1 MKKIKIPVEVSAR
14 HFHPC
19 QKDLEKLFGKNFQL
33 TKKKDLS
40 QHGQFAAE
48 EEVVAVSDP
57 RYKFRVVGP
66 VRPESQVEL
75 ALTDTI
81 RLHIEAPIVLSGD
94 LKKLKPQ
101 LAIKGPCGK
110 IKVKAIVA
118 KRHLHCLR
126 SEAKEL
132 GLKKGQLVK
141 VEIIGPRGLIFDN
154 VVVRPGDKYSLSC
167 HLDTDEANACGL
179 GKVCGYGFLITQN
192 SNVKS

>member
-14 HFHPC
+14 HVHLS
-19 QKDLEKLFGKNFQL
+19 QKDLEKLFGKNYHL

-40 QHGQFAAE
+40 QHGQFAAM
-48 EEVVAVSDP
+48 EEVVAVNDL

-75 ALTDTI
+75 SLTDAI

-94 LKKLKPQ
+94 LKKIKPQ
-101 LAIKGPCGK
+101 LAIKGPRGK
-110 IKVKAIVA
+110 IKVKAVVP
-118 KRHLHCLR
+118 KRHLHCLT
-126 SEAKEL
+126 SEAKKL

-154 VVVRPGDKYSLSC
+154 VVVRPENKYRLSC

-179 GKVCGYGFLITQN
+179 GKVCGYGFLI
-192 SNVKS
+192 V